1 MRAHDRNATF
11 GMRKYTADD
20 ADVHTIHADSA
31 TKKKVWADIAN
42 QAIEDGK
49 SDEEAVAEANAYV
62 AKMRAADKV
71 VLNRRGEVNARS
83 LISVGAIDKDSAW
96 RFTVTDSDELLGEDG
111 DDWITYSTWFLG
123 EDTSAKEKTKQ
134 RYEYPF
140 GKNGKI
146 YKSALDD
153 IRSRAAAEGATKIF
167 ESAGDLLDLIN
178 DSDGDPDR
186 SVRRLPRGTIETRL
200 ADIKSSSYD
209 AETRTVEAVLSAGA
223 PVKRPYGT
231 EILEI
236 SAAAIDLKRL
246 ASCGVPL
253 IDSHNIFGIAGVLG
267 QVKRAW
273 ISGGELLG
281 LISFDDSDVGREAEG
296 LVARGMVRGVS
307 IGYRVERWEVTD
319 DDGTV
324 VDPDR
329 ERLVWDE
336 DYTFTAKRWELM
348 ETSLVSVPAD
358 PAAAVRSAGMRPLP
372 KEAAATLARM
382 WARQLAC
389 EEYLVLNEA
398 VDAAAEVGNA
408 AAVQDLLRACDERKA
423 AMQISSQG
431 SEPTGFDDV
440 PTLPRWRWRYGV

>member
-1 MRAHDRNATF
+1 MNAA
-11 GMRKYTADD
+11 RKYTADD

-31 TKKKVWADIAN
+31 KKKKVWADIAN

-62 AKMRAADKV
+62 AKMRADDKV
-71 VLNRRGEVNARS
+71 VLNRRGESHARS
-83 LISVGAIDKDSAW
+83 LISAGMIDKDAAW
-96 RFTVTDSDELLGEDG
+96 RFTAAESDELLGDDG
-111 DDWITYSTWFLG
+111 DDWENYASWFLG

-140 GKNGKI
+140 GKNGKV
-146 YKSALDD
+146 YKSALDA

-186 SVRRLPRGTIETRL
+186 SARRPSLGTIETRL
-200 ADIKSSSYD
+200 ADLKASSYD
-209 AETRTVEAVLSAGA
+209 PAARTVEAVLSVGA
-223 PVKRPYGT
+223 PVKRAYGT
-231 EILEI
+231 EVLEI
-236 SAAAIDLKRL
+236 SPAAVDLKRL

-273 ISGGELLG
+273 IAGGELLG
-281 LISFDDSDVGREAEG
+281 LIEFDNSDVGREAEG

-307 IGYRVERWEVTD
+307 IGYRVARWEVTD
-319 DDGTV
+319 SDGNV

-358 PAAAVRSAGMRPLP
+358 PDALIRSAGLNRPLP
-372 KEAAATLARM
+372 AEAAACLARM
-382 WARQLAC
+382 LARQRAC
-389 EEYLVLNEA
+389 EEHC
-398 VDAAAEVGNA
+398 AALALQCQPIG
-408 AAVQDLLRACDERKA
+408 K
-423 AMQISSQG
+423 
-431 SEPTGFDDV
+431 EPTGYER
-440 PTLPRWRWRYGV
+440 PLSPRRHFYGGSWRWH